1 MVIKYI
7 FKIDLDALLSQ
18 SNPPL
23 RQRRQRTNFNEEAI
37 VQLEEIFAA
46 NPYPDINEREQMARR
61 LRTTEDRVQV
71 WFQNKR
77 ARYRKRMSKENKSRP
92 HADASEKQSIKE
104 QKVTPSKGDL
114 WMDNI
119 TKAYTFSST
128 PVLASNYKFNNRAS
142 TSNGNESGYLSSA
155 CLSHS
160 LDQSGLFTTSPMT
173 MPYNG
178 MYMYNSTPLH
188 ALNQNS
194 SCGSSGLCGSFNY
207 LPGMGS
213 FYTDSSLVNYSSIG
227 SPQVSFVAKSN
238 RIPKSIFRPFW
249 FFCYECLILVLYK
262 IVFFVTY

>member
-37 VQLEEIFAA
+37 IQLEEIFAA

-92 HADASEKQSIKE
+92 EANASEKQSIKE
-104 QKVTPSKGDL
+104 QNVTPSKEDL
-114 WMDNI
+114 WMENI
-119 TKAYTFSST
+119 TKAYTLSST
-128 PVLASNYKFNNRAS
+128 PVLANNYKFNNRAS
-142 TSNGNESGYLSSA
+142 TCNGNESGYLSST
-155 CLSHS
+155 CSSHS
-160 LDQSGLFTTSPMT
+160 FDQSGLFTASPMT

-178 MYMYNSTPLH
+178 MYIKVQSYLTYINSHLYQPSLISLKCKEPMDFNTF
-188 ALNQNS
+188 
-194 SCGSSGLCGSFNY
+194 LC
-207 LPGMGS
+207 
-213 FYTDSSLVNYSSIG
+213 
-227 SPQVSFVAKSN
+227 
-238 RIPKSIFRPFW
+238 
-249 FFCYECLILVLYK
+249 
-262 IVFFVTY
+262 